1 MKKYLKL
8 LRTQHY
14 LKNLLV
20 FIPIFFNQTLFSG
33 KFINALL
40 GFFAFCMISSAVY
53 IINDIKDVEKDRHH
67 PTKRFR
73 PIASGAVNV
82 QKAKTIGIVCLI
94 FSIILTSFTK
104 LYISIIFIMLY
115 FVLNILY
122 SGGLK
127 NKPLVDVVILASGFI
142 LRVIYGAYLTGVPIS
157 GWLYLTIWTGAFYM
171 GLGKRRNEIEKQKEL
186 GETRT
191 VLKYYT
197 YGFLDK
203 NMYVCVALANV
214 FYALW
219 AVGHDDQRFL
229 WSAPILMIVLMKYS
243 LDIEGNSDG
252 DPIEVILHDKVL
264 IALISFFSAY
274 LFFILYF

>member
-8 LRTQHY
+8 LRTRHY

-40 GFFAFCMISSAVY
+40 GFLAFCMISSAVY

-73 PIASGAVNV
+73 PIASGAVSV
-82 QKAKTIGIVCLI
+82 QKAKTIGIICLI

-264 IALISFFSAY
+264 IALISVFAAY